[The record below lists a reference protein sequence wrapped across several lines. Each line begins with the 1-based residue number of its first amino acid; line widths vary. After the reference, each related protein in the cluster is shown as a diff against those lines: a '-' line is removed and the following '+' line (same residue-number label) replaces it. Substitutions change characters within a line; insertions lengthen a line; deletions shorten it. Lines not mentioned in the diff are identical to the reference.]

1 MDHWDF
7 EAFNEKMGNMIE
19 YGVVVGR
26 ALSGKSEIAKL
37 LVQEYGY
44 TIVDMKDIEKKLKD
58 A

>member
-1 MDHWDF
+1 MDHWDY

-26 ALSGKSEIAKL
+26 AFSGKSEIAKL

-44 TIVDMKDIEKKLKD
+44 TILDMKDTEKKLKD